1 MSIDLPELPNGWK
14 WTTVAAVGST
24 DEQPV
29 LTGPFGTSMGQSDF
43 VMPSDTSVPVL
54 TIGCLRESGIELS
67 KAMFVEPSK
76 AERMD
81 RYRLRH
87 GDMLFSRMATVG
99 RAGFVEQRHSGA
111 LFNYHLMRLR
121 LRSDVISSYFFIYFV
136 RGSQTVR
143 DYVRDV
149 NHGMTRD
156 GINTEQL
163 LSLPV
168 PIAPL
173 LTQQRIVEAIDSYLS
188 RLDAAAAS
196 LARVEAKLKAYRASV
211 LKAAVEG
218 RLVPTEAALAKQ
230 EQRDYE
236 PASVLLDRILG
247 ERRRRWE
254 EAELARLTK
263 AGKPPKDDKW
273 KAKYEQP
280 AAPDPSKLP
289 PLPEGWCWATVEQ
302 CADVK
307 GGITKGQQRRGMVQL
322 FDVPYLRVANVQ
334 RGFLDLREVKTI
346 LATDEEIAELRLQP
360 GDVLFN
366 EGGDRDKLGRGW
378 VWESQID
385 VCIHQNHVFRARI
398 FTSDLRP
405 KFLSWYGNS
414 VGQRYF
420 FDTGK
425 QTTNLASINITKL
438 KSLPIPIP
446 PIREQERI
454 SDELDRLL
462 SICDEAEETF
472 SNSAARCTR
481 LRQAVLKWAFEG
493 KLVDQDPRDEP
504 ADVLLARIA
513 AERAAAPSP
522 KTRGRRAKSV

>member
-1 MSIDLPELPNGWK
+1 MTTGSDALPKGWTRCALHELAELINGDRGKNYPSKSVRVAHGVPFINAGHLSQRIIDMSNMDYIPLDRFNALGSGKIRRGDVLYCIRGSLGKTAIVANIDEGAIASSLLIIRPAPITTSDYVFAYLTSPLGHTMIRRFDNGTAQPNLS
-14 WTTVAAVGST
+14 AANVKRY
-24 DEQPV
+24 D
-29 LTGPFGTSMGQSDF
+29 
-43 VMPSDTSVPVL
+43 VPV
-54 TIGCLRESGIELS
+54 
-67 KAMFVEPSK
+67 A
-76 AERMD
+76 
-81 RYRLRH
+81 
-87 GDMLFSRMATVG
+87 
-99 RAGFVEQRHSGA
+99 
-111 LFNYHLMRLR
+111 
-121 LRSDVISSYFFIYFV
+121 
-136 RGSQTVR
+136 
-143 DYVRDV
+143 
-149 NHGMTRD
+149 
-156 GINTEQL
+156 
-163 LSLPV
+163 
-168 PIAPL
+168 PIAE
-173 LTQQRIVEAIDSYLS
+173 QQRIVEAIDSYLS

-302 CADVK
+302 LGVIAS
-307 GGITKGQQRRGMVQL
+307 GQTPNGVTEMCSPEGDIPW
-322 FDVPYLRVANVQ
+322 FRVADMNAPGNETYMVYGKDFLTTLQ
-334 RGFLDLREVKTI
+334 AESVGLHVRPAGTIIFPKRGGAIATNKKRLLHGPSAYDLNTMGVVPEPESADYLWLWFLKLDLGGLSDGSNVPQI
-346 LATDEEIAELRLQP
+346 NNGDIAPLAVPLPPAAEQ
-360 GDVLFN
+360 
-366 EGGDRDKLGRGW
+366 
-378 VWESQID
+378 
-385 VCIHQNHVFRARI
+385 ARI
-398 FTSDLRP
+398 IE
-405 KFLSWYGNS
+405 G
-414 VGQRYF
+414 
-420 FDTGK
+420 TG
-425 QTTNLASINITKL
+425 L
-438 KSLPIPIP
+438 
-446 PIREQERI
+446 
-454 SDELDRLL
+454 LL
-462 SICDEAEETF
+462 SSAEK
-472 SNSAARCTR
+472 SAEQVSVNARRVAR